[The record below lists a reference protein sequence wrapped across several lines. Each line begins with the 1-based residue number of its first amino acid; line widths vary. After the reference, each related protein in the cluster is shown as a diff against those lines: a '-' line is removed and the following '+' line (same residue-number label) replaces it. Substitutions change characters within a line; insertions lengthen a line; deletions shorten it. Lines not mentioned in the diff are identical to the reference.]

1 MVTLR
6 LSELQTL
13 RRRLGRNAARPDTK
27 HAILDKHLDVQG
39 SDPLHSG
46 AWGSSPI
53 EDYFEDRL
61 VRDQKLK
68 KP

>member
-13 RRRLGRNAARPDTK
+13 RRRLVRNAARADTK

-39 SDPLHSG
+39 SDPIHSG
-46 AWGSSPI
+46 AWGTSPI

-61 VRDQKLK
+61 VRDQKRK